1 MTKPL
6 LRSVL
11 PVPLV
16 ALLACAFALPS
27 AHADIY
33 TWTDDKGR
41 VNISNVEPPE
51 GAHVTSVLRESKA
64 MKEANEAARAAA
76 LDRQREALRE
86 AEVRALAERVRQL
99 QAEVEAAKR
108 PPPPVVAATSTP
120 PYMPYT
126 GAYSGEWAP
135 PVAQY
140 NIINA
145 SPVIGGGDNAN
156 GGCYTGWPDCQF
168 SWYPGFYPAY
178 YPVNVI
184 VPRDRHFRRD
194 HFQPQPT
201 PHSRGPTAPWSPV
214 PVIGAGRG
222 R

>member
-1 MTKPL
+1 MPKPL

-11 PVPLV
+11 PVLI
-16 ALLACAFALPS
+16 ASACALPL

-33 TWTDDKGR
+33 TWVDDKGR
-41 VNISNVEPPE
+41 VNITNFEPPE
-51 GAHVTSVLRESKA
+51 GAQVISVMRESKA
-64 MKEANEAARAAA
+64 TKEANEAARVAA
-76 LDRQREALRE
+76 REREREALKE

-108 PPPPVVAATSTP
+108 PPPPVVAVAPP
-120 PYMPYT
+120 PYTPYT
-126 GAYSGEWAP
+126 GAYSGEWTP

-145 SPVIGGGDNAN
+145 SPVMGGGGNGG

-168 SWYPGFYPAY
+168 GYYPGFYPGY

-194 HFQPQPT
+194 RPPPEPT
-201 PHSRGPTAPWSPV
+201 PHFRGPTAPWSPV
-214 PVIGAGRG
+214 PVIGTGRG

>member
-1 MTKPL
+1 MPKPL
-6 LRSVL
+6 LRCVL
-11 PVPLV
+11 PAPIM
-16 ALLACAFALPS
+16 ALLACAYALPS

-51 GAHVTSVLRESKA
+51 GARVTSVMRENKA
-64 MKEANEAARAAA
+64 MTAANEAAREAA
-76 LDRQREALRE
+76 REREREALRE

-108 PPPPVVAATSTP
+108 PPPPPVVAAAP
-120 PYMPYT
+120 APAYVPYT
-126 GAYSGEWAP
+126 GDFAP
-135 PVAQY
+135 PPVVQY
-140 NIINA
+140 NVINA
-145 SPVIGGGDNAN
+145 SPVMGGGGGSS

-168 SWYPGFYPAY
+168 GWYPGFYPGY

-184 VPRDRHFRRD
+184 IPRDRHFRRD
-194 HFQPQPT
+194 RFTPEPT
-201 PHSRGPTAPWSPV
+201 PHFRGPVAPWSPI
-214 PVIGAGRG
+214 PVRGPGRG